1 MARLLKPALGTPT
14 FGCLVNVTELLCG
27 GVLDIQIHQAVSCG
41 NTAKGK
47 VDAAANDVTAA
58 GDVDSKGTK

>member
-1 MARLLKPALGTPT
+1 M
-14 FGCLVNVTELLCG
+14 NVTGLLYG
-27 GVLDIQIHQAVSCG
+27 GVLDIQIGQAVTCG